1 MSLEL
6 RGVSVTYG
14 RVEALKQI
22 DLSVPAGQIVALIGA
37 NGAGKTTTLRAITG
51 LARLRAGT
59 VTWLGT
65 RLDRLGSRARRRAPG
80 VAMVPEGRRIFP
92 IMSVKDNLLMGA
104 YLRRDSAGIR
114 TDLDRVCA
122 RFPRLRERW
131 HQAAGSLSGGEQQ
144 MVSVGRALMC
154 RPKLLLL
161 DEPSLGLAPMMVR
174 AIATAILAVNRED
187 GVTILLVEQN
197 SRMALKLSR
206 SAYVLGNGQRSPHRP
221 LRRAGPERSHPPV
234 ILGGVVN
241 CSVWTES
248 AHPLP
253 LWTRVEERST
263 SEAAVAVRQG
273 NPVQFLRCR
282 SRGSGNPGYSGTS
295 GSPPARG

>member
-6 RGVSVTYG
+6 SGISVTYG
-14 RVEALKQI
+14 RVEALKHI
-22 DLSVPAGQIVALIGA
+22 DLGVPAGKIVALIGA

-51 LARLRAGT
+51 LARLRGGT
-59 VTWLGT
+59 VTWMGT
-65 RLDRLGSRARRRAPG
+65 RLDQLGSERIVGAG

-92 IMSVKDNLLMGA
+92 LMSVKDNLLMGA

-114 TDLDRVCA
+114 ADLERVCT

-174 AIATAILAVNRED
+174 AIASAILAVNRED

-197 SRMALKLSR
+197 SRMALKLSS
-206 SAYVLGNGQRSPHRP
+206 SAYVLETGSVA
-221 LRRAGPERSHPPV
+221 LAGPSVELAQNDHVRRLY
-234 ILGGVVN
+234 LGV
-241 CSVWTES
+241 
-248 AHPLP
+248 
-253 LWTRVEERST
+253 
-263 SEAAVAVRQG
+263 
-273 NPVQFLRCR
+273 
-282 SRGSGNPGYSGTS
+282 
-295 GSPPARG
+295 